1 MIHPAGYI
9 PAAPMGHGLW
19 AFSLGVHLKVSVF
32 IDGFNLY
39 HAIDDL
45 GKHHLKWLDL
55 RKLSEQFAPK
65 SDFIITSIY
74 YFSAYAYW
82 RKDAQVRH
90 REYVKA
96 LKATGVTPIMGKF
109 KEKDRSCRKCGHS
122 WKDHEEKETD
132 VNIATYIL
140 REAYKDSY
148 DILFLISADSDLAPA
163 IRLVKKDFP
172 EKKTRVI
179 FPPSRGYSWDLV
191 DAVGGKKNAR
201 RIKPIHIERSLL
213 GMEVQDESGRVVAKR
228 PDKYTIR

>member
-1 MIHPAGYI
+1 
-9 PAAPMGHGLW
+9 MGI
-19 AFSLGVHLKVSVF
+19 FLGVHLKVSVF

-45 GKHHLKWLDL
+45 GKHQLKWLDL

-65 SDFIITSIY
+65 PDFTITAVF

-82 RKDAQVRH
+82 RRDAQVRH

-148 DILFLISADSDLAPA
+148 DILLLISADSDLAPA

-172 EKKTRVI
+172 EKRTRVI

-201 RIKPIHIERSLL
+201 RIKTIHLERSLL
-213 GMEVQDESGRVVAKR
+213 GVEVQDESGKVVARR